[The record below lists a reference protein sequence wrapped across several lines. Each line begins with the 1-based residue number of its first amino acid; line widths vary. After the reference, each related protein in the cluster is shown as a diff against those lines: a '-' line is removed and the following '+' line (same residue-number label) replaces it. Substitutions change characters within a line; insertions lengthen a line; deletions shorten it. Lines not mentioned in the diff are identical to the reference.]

1 MSTLTAKARKARQ
14 LHVEKMHRNYR
25 DYNQKESASDKKMAD
40 AGHPNGK
47 LYTACRAFFDT
58 LKYACNS
65 RARLVAM
72 SMDPNGEP
80 SSLLEFWCPT
90 LSLPW
95 SPFREINGTYYG
107 HLYPAHASWNN
118 YIDDMIAD
126 GFRGVRDELNGGQF
140 LVTFC
145 GKTPAHLEL
154 ESNLHSALLE
164 LKISH
169 PVFGVSRDTSS
180 SRVVLTVNFHDGMNI
195 KVFKLIKGLLKSH
208 FKGLI
213 LPLRTAED
221 DEKDGIELPL
231 AQRSIAFGGGD
242 SVMDNG
248 RVIHIPLSP
257 LGSAG
262 DTVRLETAEALIKKV
277 EEGLPFATAEPFLA
291 QLLNKKSLK
300 TVTKRFCS

>member
-1 MSTLTAKARKARQ
+1 MSKLTAKARKARQ
-14 LHVEKMHRNYR
+14 CHVEKVHRNYR
-25 DYNQKESASDKKMAD
+25 DYNQKESAFDKKMAD

-47 LYTACRAFFDT
+47 LYTACRSFFDT

-72 SMDPNGEP
+72 SMAPNGEP
-80 SSLLEFWCPT
+80 LSSLEFWCPT

-95 SPFREINGTYYG
+95 SAHREVNGTYYG
-107 HLYPAHASWNN
+107 HIYPAHDSWNN
-118 YIDDMIAD
+118 YINDMIAE
-126 GFRGVRDELNGGQF
+126 GFRGVRDELTGGQF
-140 LVTFC
+140 LLKLY
-145 GKTPAHLEL
+145 GKTPADLDA

-164 LKISH
+164 LKIKH
-169 PVFGVSRDTSS
+169 PVFGISRDTSTN
-180 SRVVLTVNFHDGMNI
+180 RVILTVNFHRGMNI
-195 KVFKLIKGLLKSH
+195 KVFKLIKRLLKTH
-208 FKGLI
+208 FKGSI

-221 DEKDGIELPL
+221 DEKDGSELPL
-231 AQRSIAFGGGD
+231 AQRSIAFGGGN
-242 SVMDNG
+242 SVTDNG

-262 DTVRLETAEALIKKV
+262 DAVRLETAEALIKKV

-291 QLLNKKSLK
+291 QLLNKNSLK